1 MESGNMKSAL
11 LGIGVTLVV
20 IAGVAGLLTSL
31 GKLHFGSTRVPFQV
45 PGDPPVMV
53 SDGSLHAHSSNGWVE
68 HGAKDQKITANP
80 VTGSLVGGVN
90 CKMHDKLG
98 NYVSAFLWTD
108 DDLLYPIQPGATIQ
122 IKHDSA
128 DAASANVAE
137 VDITLPNPMG
147 PLQITTQDGYF
158 EPEKMAK
165 GGKHNRQHS
174 RPGEVESI
182 TITNP
187 GVSPFTW
194 PPAGYDSKYPHFTLA
209 FCYQ

>member
-1 MESGNMKSAL
+1 MKSAL

-20 IAGVAGLLTSL
+20 IAGVAGLLSSL
-31 GKLHFGSTRVPFQV
+31 GKLHFGGGTGVNPLQV

-53 SDGSLHAHSSNGWVE
+53 SDGSLHVHSRNGWVE
-68 HGAKDQKITANP
+68 NGATDKTVTAKP

-90 CKMHDKLG
+90 CGMQDNLG
-98 NYVSAFLWTD
+98 NTFSAVLWTD

-128 DAASANVAE
+128 DAASASVAE
-137 VDITLPNPMG
+137 VDITLPKPVG
-147 PLQITTQDGYF
+147 PLQIKTQDGYF

-187 GVSPFTW
+187 GVTPFTW
-194 PPAGYDSKYPHFTLA
+194 PPAAKASQPP
-209 FCYQ
+209 QP